1 MEDIKMIT
9 IYNMRLAGT
18 LMSKGFILVGMGQN
32 TQNKRKNVFYFKD
45 TPQLREAM
53 DIYLSSH

>member
-9 IYNMRLAGT
+9 IYNQRLAGT
-18 LMSKGFILVGMGQN
+18 LMAKGFILVSMGQN
-32 TQNKRKNVFYFKD
+32 RKNVRKNVFYFKD

-53 DIYLSSH
+53 DDYLKNR